1 MSIKILTTFLSKWI
15 VVEPIIF
22 LYLMANALSQVP
34 MQNIYYDK
42 FSAMYNGTVN
52 REEKTEKS
60 TNEFIRNTTLT
71 YAGISAIV
79 IFLFG
84 PLSDKYGRKF
94 GILWTVALTG
104 MLSKLSNII
113 SYTMYT
119 MYY

>member
-1 MSIKILTTFLSKWI
+1 MSMKILTTFLSKWI

-52 REEKTEKS
+52 KEERTEKS

-104 MLSKLSNII
+104 K
-113 SYTMYT
+113 
-119 MYY
+119 

>member
-1 MSIKILTTFLSKWI
+1 M
-15 VVEPIIF
+15 EPIIF

-94 GILWTVALTG
+94 GCVCFKSSHTG
-104 MLSKLSNII
+104 RTSAYMSSHSLLP
-113 SYTMYT
+113 
-119 MYY
+119 